1 MIQIKKTKV
10 TNGHFLPSSGI
21 WRLTESTLSRS
32 AFIGAILIFNNT
44 SHFSNFRLLQLMQ
57 SIEDVIIKSIISVEF
72 PVNSAC
78 KMFVPHRRNCFE
90 LYGFDILIDSDL
102 KPWLLEVNLSPSLNC
117 DSPIDMKIK
126 SAMLVDLL
134 NLIGVPAMDP
144 VLKRAQFNQKVPYQ
158 SLM

>member
-1 MIQIKKTKV
+1 
-10 TNGHFLPSSGI
+10 
-21 WRLTESTLSRS
+21 
-32 AFIGAILIFNNT
+32 
-44 SHFSNFRLLQLMQ
+44 MQ

>member
-1 MIQIKKTKV
+1 
-10 TNGHFLPSSGI
+10 
-21 WRLTESTLSRS
+21 
-32 AFIGAILIFNNT
+32 
-44 SHFSNFRLLQLMQ
+44 MQ

-117 DSPIDMKIK
+117 ETPIDMKIK
-126 SAMLVDLL
+126 SAMLCDLL
-134 NLIGVPAMDP
+134 NLIGKLFRIDKGTVFWKVKSSLVIFDHIWISRFLENGKLKNVPII
-144 VLKRAQFNQKVPYQ
+144 KWEIFNNF
-158 SLM
+158 

>member
-1 MIQIKKTKV
+1 
-10 TNGHFLPSSGI
+10 
-21 WRLTESTLSRS
+21 
-32 AFIGAILIFNNT
+32 
-44 SHFSNFRLLQLMQ
+44 MQ

-117 DSPIDMKIK
+117 DTPIDMKIK
-126 SAMLVDLL
+126 SALLCDLL
-134 NLIGVPAMDP
+134 NLIGIPAVDP
-144 VLKRAQFNQKVPYQ
+144 VLKRAQFNQKVRNNHQ
-158 SLM
+158 KNNLLRTDWLLGVFQTWFF

>member
-1 MIQIKKTKV
+1 MAKKV
-10 TNGHFLPSSGI
+10 FLKTFS
-21 WRLTESTLSRS
+21 LSHIP
-32 AFIGAILIFNNT
+32 FMVLMF
-44 SHFSNFRLLQLMQ
+44 FLFVFQLMQ

-117 DSPIDMKIK
+117 DTPIDMKIK
-126 SAMLVDLL
+126 SALLCDLL
-134 NLIGVPAMDP
+134 NLIGIPAVDP
-144 VLKRAQFNQKVPYQ
+144 VLKRAQFNQKVRSAKFLKCISPKRNQ
-158 SLM
+158 K

>member
-1 MIQIKKTKV
+1 
-10 TNGHFLPSSGI
+10 
-21 WRLTESTLSRS
+21 
-32 AFIGAILIFNNT
+32 
-44 SHFSNFRLLQLMQ
+44 MQ

-117 DSPIDMKIK
+117 DTPIDMKIK
-126 SAMLVDLL
+126 SALLCDLL
-134 NLIGVPAMDP
+134 NLIGIPAVDP
-144 VLKRAQFNQKVPYQ
+144 VLKRAQFNQKVSSAKPLLWVLYYMTL
-158 SLM
+158 SYTVVITIVKDTVLW

>member
-1 MIQIKKTKV
+1 
-10 TNGHFLPSSGI
+10 
-21 WRLTESTLSRS
+21 
-32 AFIGAILIFNNT
+32 
-44 SHFSNFRLLQLMQ
+44 MQ

-117 DSPIDMKIK
+117 DTPIDMKIK
-126 SAMLVDLL
+126 SALLCDLL
-134 NLIGVPAMDP
+134 NLIGIPAVDP
-144 VLKRAQFNQKVPYQ
+144 VLKRAQFNQKVWINIKIPLRMPIMIRIWKYIEFHLRPCEIPQ
-158 SLM
+158 P

>member
-1 MIQIKKTKV
+1 
-10 TNGHFLPSSGI
+10 
-21 WRLTESTLSRS
+21 
-32 AFIGAILIFNNT
+32 
-44 SHFSNFRLLQLMQ
+44 MQ

-117 DSPIDMKIK
+117 ETPIDMKIK
-126 SAMLVDLL
+126 SAMLCDLL
-134 NLIGVPAMDP
+134 NLIGIRRYPLNICSKLNFTQTYSNLLNFLPNRYSSGRSRV
-144 VLKRAQFNQKVPYQ
+144 KKSSIQ
-158 SLM
+158 SKSYKYDTT